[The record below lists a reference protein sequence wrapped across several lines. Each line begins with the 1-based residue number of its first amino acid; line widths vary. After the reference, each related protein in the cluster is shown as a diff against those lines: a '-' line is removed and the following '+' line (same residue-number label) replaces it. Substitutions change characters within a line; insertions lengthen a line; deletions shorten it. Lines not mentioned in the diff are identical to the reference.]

1 MDDAPDNRELAHR
14 FALLEARM
22 DTQLA
27 KNESA
32 IDRMNALI
40 ADLKT
45 ENANRGKEAA
55 TRDKATI
62 QWIAG
67 LVFGATVLIIAVLG
81 LLIRW
86 PAPPV

>member
-1 MDDAPDNRELAHR
+1 MHPTTANSRIA

-32 IDRMNALI
+32 IDRLR
-40 ADLKT
+40 ADM
-45 ENANRGKEAA
+45 ERRDKEAA

-67 LVFGATVLIIAVLG
+67 LVLGAAVLIIAVLG